1 MSTSNTARLSQLDA
15 IRGVAAL
22 MVVLYHYT
30 MQYQKFLGADYG
42 ASFAFP
48 WGWLGVHFFFMVSGF
63 VIFMTLCRTATGADF
78 LVSRFSRLFPA
89 YWLAVLLTA
98 LFDNLVG
105 PPMAH
110 RSGTEIAVN
119 LTMLQEFLHVRHVD
133 GVYWTLTCE
142 LIFYGWMFLLYK
154 FRLLHRIHT
163 VIAIWLAIS
172 AASFLSLHYFGHFPE
187 RISRY
192 LLLEYAYLFAAGILF
207 YEIYTRR
214 ATATTY
220 ALLALCLVDAGLV
233 HGFRQWDDGLAH
245 DFLREMAFIVAF
257 FAAFLL
263 VAVGRAGFLNVR
275 VLTFFGTISYSL
287 YLLHENLG
295 YIFLGY
301 LHERGMNPDLAIAV
315 TGVFAIGLA
324 TLATFLVERPAMNAI
339 RRFYQARTAKRLV
352 PAN

>member
-1 MSTSNTARLSQLDA
+1 MSSGNTARLSQLDA

-22 MVVLYHYT
+22 MVVLFHYSV
-30 MQYQKFLGADYG
+30 QYQKFLGADYG
-42 ASFAFP
+42 VSYAFQ

-78 LVSRFSRLFPA
+78 IVSRFSRLFPA

-98 LFDNLVG
+98 LFGNLLG

-110 RSGTEIAVN
+110 RSATEIAVN

-154 FRLLHRIHT
+154 FRLLHRIHS
-163 VIAIWLAIS
+163 VIAVWLAIS
-172 AASFLSLHYFGHFPE
+172 AGSFLSLQYFGHFPE
-187 RISRY
+187 RVTRY
-192 LLLEYAYLFAAGILF
+192 LLLEYAYLFSAGILF

-214 ATATTY
+214 AKTTTY
-220 ALLALCLVDAGLV
+220 ALLTLCLVDAGLA
-233 HGFRQWDDGLAH
+233 HGFGQELV
-245 DFLREMAFIVAF
+245 FITVF

-263 VAVGRAGFLNVR
+263 VALGKAAFLNLR

-295 YIFLGY
+295 YILLGY
-301 LHERGMNPDLAIAV
+301 LHQRGMNPDLAIVV
-315 TGVFAIGLA
+315 TGVLAIGLA

-339 RRFYQARTAKRLV
+339 RNFYKTRTAKRLV
-352 PAN
+352 PAS